1 MKRIWIHT
9 YVTGSAFNKRTIESV
24 HHDEKEANEQCEL
37 LGGEVKEFVEAY
49 PVFKVDVAMME
60 RVMRECGITA
70 RDLLDCGFGTRK
82 PLPMET
88 QPLVQSFGRGLRG
101 MEGRC
106 IIHDFNDEAE

>member
-49 PVFKVDVAMME
+49 PVFKVDVSAIGSILKESGM
-60 RVMRECGITA
+60 TA
-70 RDLLDCGFGTRK
+70 NEFFEK
-82 PLPMET
+82 QFMT

-106 IIHDFNDEAE
+106 IIQDFYDEAE